1 VQLNPRRRDSRL
13 VDGVAVLA
21 TRSGDLLK
29 VEGRLSKSP
38 SMWVRWAEVCRR
50 YTVIGGAAMPVSVE
64 SIADVRI
71 AGVSKFAMSYEYNMV
86 DGQAIAS
93 PRILAS
99 R

>member
-1 VQLNPRRRDSRL
+1 
-13 VDGVAVLA
+13 VLA
-21 TRSGDLLK
+21 PRSGDLLK

-71 AGVSKFAMSYEYNMV
+71 AGMSKFAMSYEYNMV
-86 DGQAIAS
+86 AGQAIAS